1 MNLTHYMLEIYLKIS
16 LKVIYL
22 NYLDF
27 AQQTISMT
35 TLMSKYHFLKILG
48 KKGFAYVK
56 VPRHVSDELFKL
68 RGRSFKGKMLVIEN
82 AKTLPKAKNI
92 NGVNQNICPQMQIS
106 QLDSDPENNLA
117 SRPLQRIKNSYRN
130 TVIHRKAI
138 LHYFQTVYLEE

>member
-1 MNLTHYMLEIYLKIS
+1 MLEIYLKIS
-16 LKVIYL
+16 MKVTYL

-27 AQQTISMT
+27 AQQTISVT

-48 KKGFAYVK
+48 KKRGFAYVK
-56 VPRHVSDELFKL
+56 VPRHVSDELLKL
-68 RGRSFKGKMLVIEN
+68 HGLGFKGKMLVTEK
-82 AKTLPKAKNI
+82 AKTPPKAKNI
-92 NGVNQNICPQMQIS
+92 SRVNQNICPQTQPS
-106 QLDSDPENNLA
+106 QLDSDPENTVA